1 MDRLTGIKRFA
12 GVLIGGALLLLS
24 TGAISETAVTKGS
37 KAAGLDAC
45 VAPTAVMRRDHMDY
59 LKHDRDMTVRK
70 GVRDTQYSLSECVEC
85 HAEKDDA
92 GAYKPVNAEGQFCS
106 SCHNYVA
113 VSLSCFQCH
122 RKTPESTAGSGT
134 AMKQEGSFSTDSLGL
149 LQSLGN
155 PVSLSRDELVRL
167 HATVK
172 GD

>member
-12 GVLIGGALLLLS
+12 GVLVGGALLLLT

-37 KAAGLDAC
+37 KAAGLDTC
-45 VAPTAVMRRDHMDY
+45 VAPTADIRRNHMDY

-70 GVRDTQYSLSECVEC
+70 GVRETQYSLAGCVEC
-85 HAEKDDA
+85 HAEKDDS
-92 GAYKPVNAEGQFCS
+92 GAYKSVNAEGQFCS

-122 RKTPESTAGSGT
+122 RKTPELKTGSDT
-134 AMKQEGSFSTDSLGL
+134 AMNQGGDFNVESLGL
-149 LQSLGN
+149 LQSLDK

-172 GD
+172 GN